1 MKIALIVG
9 KHPVH
14 LALIDKF
21 CQNGIEID
29 KVFISSN
36 SYLNNKYSAY
46 ELIQKIIRRLVG
58 HAFSNAWRDVNNYF
72 IVNCELDTQQSG
84 AVAVESANSKI
95 ILNYFKNEKPDL
107 VAISGTDLLKKS
119 TIEMLPAQTITN
131 LHTGLSPYINGGPNC
146 TNWCL
151 SIGRPDLIGNT
162 VMWIDSG
169 IDSGSI
175 ISTLQTDISGC
186 TSVGDLY
193 VRQFQYAHTL
203 YIECVKRIIENGCH
217 HVEHTDQDDIASGL
231 TFYTREWNT
240 WAIIRA
246 LIYFYLFTPKQE
258 KLSPPV
264 VTIKSP

>member
-1 MKIALIVG
+1 MKVALIVG
-9 KHPVH
+9 EHPVH

-21 CQNGIEID
+21 CQNRIEID

-36 SYLNNKYSAY
+36 SYLNKKYSAY
-46 ELIQKIIRRLVG
+46 ALMQKIVRRIVG
-58 HAFSNAWRDVNNYF
+58 HVFSNAWRDVNNYYS
-72 IVNCELDTQQSG
+72 VNCKTDVQQDRG
-84 AVAVESANSKI
+84 VAVESANSKI
-95 ILNYFKNEKPDL
+95 ILNYFKNEQPDL

-119 TIEMLPAQTITN
+119 TIEILPAQTITN

-169 IDSGSI
+169 IDSGNI
-175 ISTLQTDISGC
+175 ISTLQTDISDC
-186 TSVGDLY
+186 KSISDLY
-193 VRQFQYAHTL
+193 IRQFQYAHTL
-203 YIECVKRIIENGCH
+203 YIECINNIIEKGCH
-217 HVEHTDQDDIASGL
+217 DVKNTVQDNIASGL

-258 KLSPPV
+258 KLSLPV
-264 VTIKSP
+264 VTIK